1 VDITPPL
8 ERVHQGGSN
17 IVAKGRTTTL
27 NKYWMIKVKK
37 HEPKKRKKISKLGE
51 PPKHGLIFQ
60 IRNPWNLRLGLSQ
73 EAQFPT
79 NLMLKDEMKKK
90 SFKKLAK

>member
-1 VDITPPL
+1 MSL
-8 ERVHQGGSN
+8 
-17 IVAKGRTTTL
+17 
-27 NKYWMIKVKK
+27 KK
-37 HEPKKRKKISKLGE
+37 KKKISKLGE